1 MSRTLLYPMT
11 VSAKVVKQAT
21 KVPSLAG
28 DAFNR
33 DATLEAGIH
42 LHWALPDFLTASKIL
57 SDKGSKTLVFPGVPD
72 LWLVIRFNPGASSAT
87 PLAKR
92 TFAAWVVDS
101 TAQIV
106 TPLAQWKPPARDPK
120 QVHTFAGLLPNAES
134 VGYSGW
140 GLWDTA
146 NQGGR
151 TFDPVMAAY
160 YPESR
165 KRFGF
170 YDSLQ
175 DLAGHAQGNA
185 TYLVVGWFW
194 SDQHDPLNVSPNPGR
209 SLQA

>member
-1 MSRTLLYPMT
+1 
-11 VSAKVVKQAT
+11 
-21 KVPSLAG
+21 
-28 DAFNR
+28 
-33 DATLEAGIH
+33 
-42 LHWALPDFLTASKIL
+42 
-57 SDKGSKTLVFPGVPD
+57 
-72 LWLVIRFNPGASSAT
+72 
-87 PLAKR
+87 
-92 TFAAWVVDS
+92 
-101 TAQIV
+101 

-209 SLQA
+209 SLQAWKVAAAVQPRALADIATAVSPTAQAHPPVWDVNINVNAAATPPVAAQLDAIRRLTTRGGTVQLRSRQLETMKV